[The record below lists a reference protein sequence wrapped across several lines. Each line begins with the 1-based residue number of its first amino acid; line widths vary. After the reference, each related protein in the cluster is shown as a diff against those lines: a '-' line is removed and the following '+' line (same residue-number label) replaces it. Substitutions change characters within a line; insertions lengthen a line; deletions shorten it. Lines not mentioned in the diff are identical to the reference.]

1 MVPTYRLEKIF
12 RYTLKHPNCFE
23 KGQDYFSEMAV
34 FGLRGEDLVSKVN
47 RERRKCLRGKVVS

>member
-1 MVPTYRLEKIF
+1 
-12 RYTLKHPNCFE
+12 
-23 KGQDYFSEMAV
+23 MADMGV